1 MPFSLNDDWNLIS
14 RTILPIVAL
23 LEAEFERYPVDE
35 LLTKQLA
42 VIALTISASLD
53 VRLVAKPVPKG
64 SRVVRLSHVNHTRV
78 RQRR

>member
-1 MPFSLNDDWNLIS
+1 M
-14 RTILPIVAL
+14 
-23 LEAEFERYPVDE
+23 DE